1 MSHCPLLTPV
11 GCGLQARQQPPSL
24 GPPFLGV
31 EGGSACELGPR
42 STGWAANSLPPGP
55 GSTPALPTYRPC
67 PFVIF
72 PAPAPRPGLLLP
84 LGLPAPRSHP
94 QVSSVSRGSGHPS
107 AAGACL
113 VRVSPTPGD
122 IHFPP
127 RSAPGSAG
135 PPGPHLQPT
144 LGPFPS
150 CRLLRLALQGR
161 QQLQPRAGFPQPPP
175 RRHPQAH
182 AHPSPAPGPRPSPLH
197 LSLPPTGAR
206 ALGARRAQAGRR
218 RFRAAAARARS
229 PLCAPR
235 GGRAGQVREEGVSAV
250 EAGGCGRRRRGA
262 GRQRDSPAASRA
274 HFGEHTRA
282 HTVTSTQARPPTRSC
297 PRAHSHS
304 TDPDALAP
312 SPGNFARA
320 HSQTRERLAPPG
332 TNCGNCP
339 VLPNSSPHPS
349 CPGPARSP
357 RRPLPRSLLPS
368 LRSLRTRP
376 PA

>member
-1 MSHCPLLTPV
+1 MSHCPILTPV

-144 LGPFPS
+144 LGP
-150 CRLLRLALQGR
+150 
-161 QQLQPRAGFPQPPP
+161 
-175 RRHPQAH
+175 
-182 AHPSPAPGPRPSPLH
+182 
-197 LSLPPTGAR
+197 
-206 ALGARRAQAGRR
+206 
-218 RFRAAAARARS
+218 
-229 PLCAPR
+229 
-235 GGRAGQVREEGVSAV
+235 
-250 EAGGCGRRRRGA
+250 
-262 GRQRDSPAASRA
+262 SPAASLDWRSRGASNCSLERA
-274 HFGEHTRA
+274 
-282 HTVTSTQARPPTRSC
+282 
-297 PRAHSHS
+297 
-304 TDPDALAP
+304 
-312 SPGNFARA
+312 
-320 HSQTRERLAPPG
+320 
-332 TNCGNCP
+332 
-339 VLPNSSPHPS
+339 SPHPHPVGTRRLTHTPHPHRARDPAP
-349 CPGPARSP
+349 CTCLCLQQVPGHWGHGGRKLGGGGSGRRQPERGVRCARREEGEP
-357 RRPLPRSLLPS
+357 GKCGRRG
-368 LRSLRTRP
+368 
-376 PA
+376 